1 MADRLMNAQD
11 KLNELLCRLRDT
23 RDEIENEI
31 ERLLEGKRQQFKY
44 SLQRG
49 KVVFDRNVKQLQQ
62 KQTIGNLRYIFSAPV
77 TTLLSAP
84 VIYSMIVPLALL
96 DLCITVYQHICFRI
110 YKIPL
115 VRRREFIVLD
125 RHRLP
130 YLNAIQKINCLYC
143 GYSNGLLAYSREII
157 ARTEQYWCPIK
168 HAVRA
173 KGAHEREQGFFDY
186 GDADAWRN
194 ELQIIRCDW
203 EETDSGS
210 KSMSPD
216 QGKQDT

>member
-31 ERLLEGKRQQFKY
+31 ERLLEGKRRQFKY
-44 SLQRG
+44 SLLRG

-62 KQTIGNLRYIFSAPV
+62 KQRISNLRYIFSAPV

-84 VIYSMIVPLALL
+84 VIYGMIVPLALL
-96 DLCITVYQHICFRI
+96 DLSITIYQHICFRV
-110 YKIPL
+110 YKIPR

-130 YLNAIQKINCLYC
+130 YLNAIQKVNCLYC
-143 GYSNGLLAYSREII
+143 GYGNGLLAYAREII

-168 HAVRA
+168 HAIRA
-173 KGAHEREQGFFDY
+173 KGVHEREQRFFDY
-186 GDADAWRN
+186 GDSEAWRN

-203 EETDSGS
+203 EEPDSDTIS
-210 KSMSPD
+210 TQQD
-216 QGKQDT
+216 QEKRDT

>member
-31 ERLLEGKRQQFKY
+31 ERLLEGKRRQFKY
-44 SLQRG
+44 SLLRG

-62 KQTIGNLRYIFSAPV
+62 KQRISNLRYIFSAPV

-84 VIYSMIVPLALL
+84 VIYGMIVPLALL
-96 DLCITVYQHICFRI
+96 DLSITIYQHICFRV
-110 YKIPL
+110 YKIPR

-130 YLNAIQKINCLYC
+130 YLNAIQKVNCLYC
-143 GYSNGLLAYSREII
+143 GYGNGLLAYAREII

-168 HAVRA
+168 HAIRA
-173 KGAHEREQGFFDY
+173 KGVHEREQRFFDY
-186 GDADAWRN
+186 GDSEAWRN

-203 EETDSGS
+203 EEPDSDTIS
-210 KSMSPD
+210 TQPD